1 MRFDLDYTQLK
12 NELRIESTVQS
23 EVINLWLTILKTS
36 FENTP
41 KFKGKQN
48 VQIRFKDDN
57 FVMIINI

>member
-1 MRFDLDYTQLK
+1 MH
-12 NELRIESTVQS
+12 
-23 EVINLWLTILKTS
+23 LWLTILKTS

-57 FVMIINI
+57 FVMIINIL